1 MLINS
6 RGYLITATAKSWS
19 GENHSSLQLTHSL
32 KPTSQQKTLLSQ
44 SINAF

>member
-19 GENHSSLQLTHSL
+19 GENHSSLQL
-32 KPTSQQKTLLSQ
+32 
-44 SINAF
+44 